1 VDAELNAPEF
11 EPQRQSYANCVKNSG
26 NEASV
31 QGLLGLGNSKIAG
44 AFLGNPFS
52 DLIQFVQNV
61 SNGQFSGGAPA
72 ADAAANA
79 APTALRTVP
88 NVAVSYSSTTVVA
101 TPSTF
106 TTITTEIEG
115 VLPLGTIASGAA
127 DLLEGFGKLVTIP
140 VSATATAFGAV
151 VCAAG
156 PG

>member
-1 VDAELNAPEF
+1 M
-11 EPQRQSYANCVKNSG
+11 
-26 NEASV
+26 
-31 QGLLGLGNSKIAG
+31 QGLLGLGNSNIAG

-52 DLIQFVQNV
+52 DLIQFGQNL
-61 SNGQFSGGAPA
+61 SNGQFSGGALA
-72 ADAAANA
+72 ADANA
-79 APTALRTVP
+79 ALTALQTVP

-101 TPSTF
+101 TSSTF